1 MKIGEKQGYEETVDL
16 SGGQR
21 GSNVG
26 EVAMVVVV
34 VAVVL
39 AEKEERVPGKPGMKG
54 DG

>member
-16 SGGQR
+16 LGGQR

-34 VAVVL
+34 VVVVFV
-39 AEKEERVPGKPGMKG
+39 AEKEERVPGKPG
-54 DG
+54 